1 MKLTRN
7 YALEAY
13 RRLGA
18 MALGHLDDV
27 TLETTL
33 NNFNALRKIA
43 DDFEALKKEL
53 FKRIYGDV
61 EQMSEDERNDLQ
73 KFFDMLGKVQDGES
87 EKAIKAAY
95 PAYYDMRVKE
105 LKVLVSL
112 LNKEVDTDVEPMDAD
127 AFCKGIVK
135 GQKDIQMAEIR
146 AFFAPIFKENEK
158 KDADLSELDELLN
171 P

>member
-1 MKLTRN
+1 
-7 YALEAY
+7 
-13 RRLGA
+13 

-27 TLETTL
+27 TLEITL
-33 NNFNALRKIA
+33 NNFNALRKVA
-43 DDFEALKKEL
+43 EDFESLKKEL

-61 EQMSEDERNDLQ
+61 EQMSEEEKQNLQ
-73 KFFDMLGKVQDGES
+73 SFFDMLGKKGSLYEIEQ
-87 EKAIKAAY
+87 ACKAAY

-127 AFCKGIVK
+127 AFCKGVVK

-146 AFFAPIFKENEK
+146 AFFSPIFKDNEP
-158 KDADLSELDELLN
+158 KDADLSELDELLK
-171 P
+171 

>member
-61 EQMSEDERNDLQ
+61 EKMSEDERNDLQ
-73 KFFDMLGKVQDGES
+73 KFFDMLGKVQDGET

-95 PAYYDMRVKE
+95 PTYYEMRVKE

-112 LNKEVDTDVEPMDAD
+112 LNKEIDTDVEPMDAD
-127 AFCKGIVK
+127 LFCKGIVK

-146 AFFAPIFKENEK
+146 AFFAPIFKDNEP
-158 KDADLSELDELLN
+158 KDADLSELDELLK
-171 P
+171 